1 MGGISSAKDIYK
13 KIKLGASLV
22 QLYTALTFNNLSF
35 LSDVKFQLSEL
46 LKRDSFATIS
56 DAIGIDIK

>member
-1 MGGISSAKDIYK
+1 
-13 KIKLGASLV
+13 V

-46 LKRDSFATIS
+46 LKRDNFATIS